1 MPCYTYLTHWINN
14 GLVRLTNKPCIKCDI
29 TGVAAIVYVCLIIP
43 SKTEHHVA
51 FKSSFTKK
59 CWPSVSISL
68 TCLSIHI
75 RKIEIWGFS
84 TIFNNISIILV
95 IYTFLI
101 WSHRVIYAVSSEW
114 LWYWIDGHC
123 DIKHIFT
130 LPLITITAVSN
141 VSTYIITNITA
152 CSSTFC
158 NTNDNICFRPSEL
171 LLFYIYHQVQFY
183 WFIMYICH
191 GQEWSQ
197 TH

>member
-14 GLVRLTNKPCIKCDI
+14 GLVRLTIKPCIKCDI

-95 IYTFLI
+95 IYTFLVL
-101 WSHRVIYAVSSEW
+101 SHRVIYAVSPEW
-114 LWYWIDGHC
+114 PWYWIVGHC
-123 DIKHIFT
+123 DIKHILT
-130 LPLITITAVSN
+130 QPLVTITNNNNGSFKCLD
-141 VSTYIITNITA
+141 IH
-152 CSSTFC
+152 
-158 NTNDNICFRPSEL
+158 
-171 LLFYIYHQVQFY
+171 YH
-183 WFIMYICH
+183 
-191 GQEWSQ
+191 
-197 TH
+197 